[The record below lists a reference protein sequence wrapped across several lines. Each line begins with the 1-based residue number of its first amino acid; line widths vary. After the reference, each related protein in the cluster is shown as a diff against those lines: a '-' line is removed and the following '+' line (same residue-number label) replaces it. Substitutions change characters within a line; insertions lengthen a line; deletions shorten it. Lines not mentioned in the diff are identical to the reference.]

1 MLSNSSSGRSVEE
14 IEADVDELRQRV
26 RAAAVRPRSQQRKT
40 GRTAAEKRRLACE
53 AGPLFEPKRLAEE
66 DLRELQPE
74 RYKVLAESTIEEL
87 VKLQEQMD

>member
-1 MLSNSSSGRSVEE
+1 MSSRWSGR
-14 IEADVDELRQRV
+14 
-26 RAAAVRPRSQQRKT
+26 RKP
-40 GRTAAEKRRLACE
+40 GATAAEKRRLAVE

-74 RYKVLAESTIEEL
+74 RYKLLAESTIEEL